1 MLGRLDYK
9 RCAFFLCDIQTRFSS
24 LIDSMSSV
32 VHVAKTMSDTSRTL
46 DIPLVVTEQYPR
58 AFGNTVPEI
67 DLDNAIVQEKTQ
79 FSMVTGQV
87 QELIESGNIDS
98 VVLFGIEAHVCVQ
111 QTALDL
117 KERGLNVHVLVDGT
131 SSQRSFDRKYAFKR
145 LENSGVILTT
155 SESVLFELL
164 KDSTHPKFKEIS
176 KILKVHRL
184 QDNTISP
191 NL

>member
-1 MLGRLDYK
+1 
-9 RCAFFLCDIQTRFSS
+9 
-24 LIDSMSSV
+24 
-32 VHVAKTMSDTSRTL
+32 
-46 DIPLVVTEQYPR
+46 
-58 AFGNTVPEI
+58 
-67 DLDNAIVQEKTQ
+67 
-79 FSMVTGQV
+79 MVTGQV